1 MKNFIIVFITF
12 LCINAAFSQPGTLDE
27 SFGEGGKVVTP
38 FDVAAI
44 KDIALQS
51 DGKIVV
57 GGGYVEGTT
66 IGFYITRY
74 LQDGSIDFSFGDN
87 GNVYTDV
94 ENVGAENIY
103 GLVVLPDDK
112 IVAAG
117 YGSNGNTDDGEG
129 NRWPNYNLAVARYL
143 PDGSPDVSF
152 GGDGNVTYDFGT
164 IEVVYAVAVQA
175 DGKIIIGGTSANFFN
190 EPLELIEDFFLVRL
204 LPDGRV
210 DESFG
215 EGGTVKT
222 NFEAGSN
229 EDFIKTLTIQED
241 GKIIAAGRTAE
252 IGGGTK
258 FKFALARYNEDGSL
272 DESFGTGGKVVT
284 DFGAN
289 SEEINDIALQPDGKI
304 VAGGYR
310 ELQPEPEQE
319 HGNSPL

>member
-12 LCINAAFSQPGTLDE
+12 LFINAAFSQPGTLDE

-51 DGKIVV
+51 DGKIVA
-57 GGGYVEGTT
+57 GGVWATR
-66 IGFYITRY
+66 GFYLTRY
-74 LQDGSIDFSFGDN
+74 LPDGSIDYSFGAE
-87 GNVYTDV
+87 GNVFTDV
-94 ENVGAENIY
+94 ENIGGESIY

-129 NRWPNYNLAVARYL
+129 NRSPNYNLAVARYL

-229 EDFIKTLTIQED
+229 EDFIKTLAIQED

-258 FKFALARYNEDGSL
+258 IQIC
-272 DESFGTGGKVVT
+272 TGP
-284 DFGAN
+284 
-289 SEEINDIALQPDGKI
+289 IQ
-304 VAGGYR
+304 
-310 ELQPEPEQE
+310 
-319 HGNSPL
+319 